1 MLDSLAHRYKLLP
14 SEVIQ
19 RGDTLDVLVMET
31 TLQWQRRQRDA
42 AEAKAKGRAPMGAKL
57 SQEQLKAMMARV
69 RSEKNGNQT
78 SQ

>member
-31 TLQWQRRQRDA
+31 TLQWQRRQREL
-42 AEAKAKGRAPMGAKL
+42 AEAKSSGKAPPAAKL
-57 SQEQLKAMMARV
+57 TQQQMLDMMKRV
-69 RSEKNGNQT
+69 KERKDEV
-78 SQ
+78 

>member
-31 TLQWQRRQRDA
+31 TLQWQRRHREA
-42 AEAKAKGRAPMGAKL
+42 AEAKATGKAPPGPKL
-57 SQEQLKAMMARV
+57 SQEQLKAMMARS
-69 RSEKNGNQT
+69 RSDRNEN
-78 SQ
+78 

>member
-31 TLQWQRRQRDA
+31 TLQWQRRQREA
-42 AEAKAKGRAPMGAKL
+42 AEAKSTGRAPPAPKL
-57 SQEQLKAMMARV
+57 TQQQMMDMLKRV
-69 RSEKNGNQT
+69 KERQNGNQAG
-78 SQ
+78 